1 MKDKVCQTDK
11 TRCSAITKRGQRCQG
26 TPRPSSNYCFAHDP
40 SLAAKRKT
48 ARVKGGKNSSRVARL
63 EKLMPSR
70 LRPAFARLERALQEV
85 HDGSLD
91 PRRATAMASLAGG
104 MVKVFQ
110 AGQESGA
117 GGQVPQFFYNSEE
130 FYREIREARRRVPT
144 LGPKSETAEEKEER
158 LNEFMRTHGTE
169 KLPTEVI

>member
-1 MKDKVCQTDK
+1 M
-11 TRCSAITKRGQRCQG
+11 
-26 TPRPSSNYCFAHDP
+26 
-40 SLAAKRKT
+40 
-48 ARVKGGKNSSRVARL
+48 
-63 EKLMPSR
+63 
-70 LRPAFARLERALQEV
+70 QEV

-144 LGPKSETAEEKEER
+144 LGPKSESAEEKQER
-158 LNEFMRTHGTE
+158 VKEFIRTYGTE